1 MAIEF
6 KKIMPIDLEPR
17 KAVGLDLPFSG
28 NAVFNSTFQTKDAIK
43 ANLINYFLTTPG
55 ERFFNVDFGAGL
67 RELLFEQIDDDTL
80 EEIKMKIQDDLKN
93 FFPRV
98 KPTSINLIGEPDKNT
113 ITFSMRYA
121 IADSNINDTILINF
135 E

>member
-43 ANLINYFLTTPG
+43 ANLINYFL
-55 ERFFNVDFGAGL
+55 
-67 RELLFEQIDDDTL
+67 
-80 EEIKMKIQDDLKN
+80 
-93 FFPRV
+93 
-98 KPTSINLIGEPDKNT
+98 
-113 ITFSMRYA
+113 
-121 IADSNINDTILINF
+121 
-135 E
+135 